1 MIKEQ
6 LEKIKLIPSLEGKPN
21 KKRIENLVVLI
32 VILIVTIILIN
43 TIWSGGSKTNEKE
56 NLDNTSKML
65 AIESSTEQN
74 ENLEAKMEK
83 ILSTIKDVGKVNVF
97 INYAETSSFVPIY
110 DEKTITSNIIEEDT
124 SGGSRNTTET
134 ESEKQVVFSE
144 SSGSKEPIAQKT
156 VMPVIQ
162 GAIIT
167 AEGGAN
173 ATVKTNITNAVQAV
187 TGLSID
193 KIQVFEMRK

>member
-1 MIKEQ
+1 MF
-6 LEKIKLIPSLEGKPN
+6 KIFSNEN
-21 KKRIENLVVLI
+21 QNDSKKKIENLVFLI

-43 TIWSGGSKTNEKE
+43 TIWSGNSKTTEK
-56 NLDNTSKML
+56 NNSNDTSKIL
-65 AIESSTEQN
+65 AVENSTEQN
-74 ENLEAKMEK
+74 LETKMEN
-83 ILSTIKDVGKVNVF
+83 ILATIKDVGKVNVF
-97 INYAETSSFVPIY
+97 INYSETSSFVPIY
-110 DEKTITSNIIEEDT
+110 DEKTTTSNIMEEDT
-124 SGGSRNTTET
+124 SGGHRNTTET

-173 ATVKTNITNAVQAV
+173 AAVKTNITNAVQAV

-193 KIQVFEMRK
+193 KIQVFEMKK